1 MHNLDFKN
9 TFQMISIA
17 LLIFTITYSIYAMN
31 RSDIKYKFIFHPY
44 SIKHF
49 NQHYRFLSHAFIH
62 GDYIHLALNMYALLM
77 FGPIIENEIFP
88 YLLGSY
94 DEPNQKLGSLFFIIM
109 YTGAIYASSVSEYF
123 KNRDNQSYSSL
134 GASGAINSLIFSFI
148 IFAPTAQL
156 GFFFIPMPAWVF
168 GILYLGITFYLSKRK
183 TSISSVDHIGHEAHF
198 WGAIFGMLFTIALKP
213 NLFFNFI
220 QNIFR

>member
-1 MHNLDFKN
+1 
-9 TFQMISIA
+9 MISIA

-31 RSDIKYKFIFHPY
+31 RSDIKYKYIFHPY
-44 SIKHF
+44 SINHF

-62 GDYIHLALNMYALLM
+62 GDYIHLAFNMYALLM

-109 YTGAIYASSVSEYF
+109 YTGAIYASSISEYF
-123 KNRDNQSYSSL
+123 KNKNNQSYSSL

-168 GILYLGITFYLSKRK
+168 GVLYLGITFYLSKRN
-183 TSISSVDHIGHEAHF
+183 TSIASVDRIGHEAHF
-198 WGAIFGMLFTIALKP
+198 WGAIFGILFTIALKP
-213 NLFFNFI
+213 DLFFNFI